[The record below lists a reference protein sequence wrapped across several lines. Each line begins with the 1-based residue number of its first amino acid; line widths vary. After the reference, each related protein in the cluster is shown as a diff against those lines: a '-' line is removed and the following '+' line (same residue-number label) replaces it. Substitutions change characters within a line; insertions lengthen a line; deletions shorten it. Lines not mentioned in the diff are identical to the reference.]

1 MSATLTVLVGNE
13 EIVVRELTF
22 KEVRDWLAEVDA
34 QTQRDP
40 VHATAFEDLGL
51 DDLARVVDWSVSS
64 LETCTPSQLKPVV
77 DAAKKLNPHFF
88 RLRAALQWAVRE
100 LMTSEDVS
108 SQSNARP
115 AYWPSAGMPM

>member
-1 MSATLTVLVGNE
+1 MSAALTVLVGDE
-13 EIVVRELTF
+13 EFVVVRELTF
-22 KEVRDWLAEVDA
+22 KEVRDWLAEVEA

-51 DDLARVVDWSVSS
+51 DDLARVVGWSCSR
-64 LETCTPSQLKPVV
+64 LETYTPSQLKPVV

-100 LMTSEDVS
+100 LMTAEEVS
-108 SQSNARP
+108 P
-115 AYWPSAGMPM
+115 

>member
-64 LETCTPSQLKPVV
+64 LETCTPGQLRPVV
-77 DAAKKLNPHFF
+77 EAAKRLNPHFF
-88 RLRAALQWAVRE
+88 RIREALRWAFRQ
-100 LMTSEDVS
+100 LMTAENVS
-108 SQSNARP
+108 P
-115 AYWPSAGMPM
+115 